1 VSVTACYRQ
10 YGLDVAHRR
19 LAEEAFVFARELTCA
34 FTANLKRGPCGV
46 QALDKHPLTRSPQAK
61 LFLILECAEQNPML
75 VPQRDFLIVRQRAAK
90 RDCEALS
97 LRKFRNGFST
107 ALLVTSI
114 TLVLSESVV

>member
-1 VSVTACYRQ
+1 
-10 YGLDVAHRR
+10 
-19 LAEEAFVFARELTCA
+19 
-34 FTANLKRGPCGV
+34 
-46 QALDKHPLTRSPQAK
+46 
-61 LFLILECAEQNPML
+61 ML

-97 LRKFRNGFST
+97 LRIFRNGFST